1 MSLSALQRIT
11 SYVLQSLLSFEPHY
25 VNEPYRMFHVEQRT
39 HYTPSLL
46 NLSSPALAL
55 APALLVFIP
64 WSHANVRE
72 QTFLL
77 LMSSCVRTLAH
88 VNPLF
93 HCCLSTLQRYKPFRH
108 FQTTFV
114 IYTHSK

>member
-88 VNPLF
+88 VNPPISL
-93 HCCLSTLQRYKPFRH
+93 LSFDLTKIQTFSTFPNNFRYLYSF
-108 FQTTFV
+108 
-114 IYTHSK
+114 